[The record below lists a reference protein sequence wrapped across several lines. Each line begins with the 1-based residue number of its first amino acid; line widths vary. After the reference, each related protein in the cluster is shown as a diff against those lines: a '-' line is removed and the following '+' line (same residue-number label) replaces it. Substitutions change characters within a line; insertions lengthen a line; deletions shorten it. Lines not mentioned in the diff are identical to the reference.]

1 MVGMAAAIC
10 VVALFTGFVLVSKFA
25 LRTALVPWDLA
36 ALRFTVAGLV
46 MLPVALRYGLLGL
59 GLGRSLVLAASG
71 GLGFALCAYWGFTL
85 APAHH
90 GSALI
95 HGTLPLTTALAS
107 CALQR
112 AWPTRWQIISSLAV
126 TAGALAI
133 MGTSLDAQDRSPV
146 TGDFLLLGAS
156 LCWSCFGVLSNRWQL
171 PPFGTAALVAVL
183 SAATYLPIYLAAG
196 VGHLHDAALQD
207 VVQQAVFQG
216 LAIGVGS
223 ILAYST
229 AVAHIG
235 PGATALAAASVP
247 VLTAV
252 GARIFL
258 DEHLEALAVGGLAL
272 VTLGITLG
280 TLGFAGSNRGG
291 MSASTRSTKYQ
302 GHRGGQCDAHRHVE
316 PP

>member
-1 MVGMAAAIC
+1 MPMSAAGRSALRNTLVGMTAALC
-10 VVALFTGFVLVSKFA
+10 VVVLFTGFVLVSKYG

-46 MLPVALRYGLLGL
+46 MLPFALKYGLLGL
-59 GLGRSLVLAASG
+59 GLRRSLVLAASG

-95 HGTLPLTTALAS
+95 HGTLPLTTALTS
-107 CALQR
+107 FALQR
-112 AWPTRWQIISSLAV
+112 VWPTRWQVISSLAV
-126 TAGALAI
+126 AAGALAI
-133 MGTSLDAQDRSPV
+133 IGTSLDAQDRSPV
-146 TGDFLLLGAS
+146 TGDILLLGAS
-156 LCWSCFGVLSNRWQL
+156 LCWSCFGVLSNRWRL
-171 PPFGTAALVAVL
+171 PPFGTAALVAVIS
-183 SAATYLPIYLAAG
+183 SAMYLPIYLAAG
-196 VGHLHDAALQD
+196 VGHLQEAAPQD
-207 VVQQAVFQG
+207 VLQQAVFQG
-216 LAIGVGS
+216 IAIGVGS

-247 VLTAV
+247 VLTAA

-258 DEHLEALAVGGLAL
+258 DEHLEAMAIGGLAL

-280 TLGFAGSNRGG
+280 TLGLELRRRTDG
-291 MSASTRSTKYQ
+291 
-302 GHRGGQCDAHRHVE
+302 
-316 PP
+316 

>member
-1 MVGMAAAIC
+1 MPMTATGRSSLHSTVVGMAAAIC
-10 VVALFTGFVLVSKFA
+10 VVLLFTGFVLVSKYA

-46 MLPVALRYGLLGL
+46 MLPVALKYGLLGL
-59 GLGRSLVLAASG
+59 GLRRSLVLAASG
-71 GLGFALCAYWGFTL
+71 GLGFALCAYWGFKL

-90 GSALI
+90 GSALL
-95 HGTLPLTTALAS
+95 HGTLPLTTALTS
-107 CALQR
+107 CVLQL
-112 AWPTRWQIISSLAV
+112 AWPTRWQVISSLAV

-133 MGTSLDAQDRSPV
+133 IGTSLEAQDRSPV
-146 TGDFLLLGAS
+146 TGDILLLGAS
-156 LCWSCFGVLSNRWQL
+156 LCWSCFGVLANRWRL
-171 PPFGTAALVAVL
+171 PPFGTAALVAVI
-183 SAATYLPIYLAAG
+183 SAAMYLPIYLATG
-196 VGHLHDAALQD
+196 VGHLQEAALQD

-229 AVAHIG
+229 AVAYIG

-247 VLTAV
+247 VLTAA

-258 DEHLEALAVGGLAL
+258 DEHLDALAVGGLAM

-280 TLGFAGSNRGG
+280 TLGLGPRRRADG
-291 MSASTRSTKYQ
+291 
-302 GHRGGQCDAHRHVE
+302 
-316 PP
+316 

>member
-1 MVGMAAAIC
+1 MSAAGRSALRNTLVGMAAALC
-10 VVALFTGFVLVSKFA
+10 VVVLFTGFVLVSKYG

-46 MLPVALRYGLLGL
+46 MLPFALKYGLLGL
-59 GLGRSLVLAASG
+59 GLRRSLVLAASG

-95 HGTLPLTTALAS
+95 HGTLPLTTALTS
-107 CALQR
+107 FALQR
-112 AWPTRWQIISSLAV
+112 VWPTRWQVISSLAV
-126 TAGALAI
+126 AAGALAI
-133 MGTSLDAQDRSPV
+133 IGTSLDAQDRSPV
-146 TGDFLLLGAS
+146 TGDILLLGAS
-156 LCWSCFGVLSNRWQL
+156 LCWSCFGVLSNRWRL
-171 PPFGTAALVAVL
+171 PPFGSAALVAVIS
-183 SAATYLPIYLAAG
+183 SAMYLPIYSAAG
-196 VGHLHDAALQD
+196 VGHLQEAAPQD
-207 VVQQAVFQG
+207 VLQQAVFQG
-216 LAIGVGS
+216 IAIGVGS

-247 VLTAV
+247 VLTAA

-258 DEHLEALAVGGLAL
+258 DEHLEAMAIGGLAL

-280 TLGFAGSNRGG
+280 TLGL
-291 MSASTRSTKYQ
+291 
-302 GHRGGQCDAHRHVE
+302 E
-316 PP
+316 PRRRTDG